1 MQRTG
6 HRHWTRRRFLTAAGA
21 GAAAA
26 AAGAGANLR
35 AADGD
40 RALVA
45 ITLDLEMSRNFP
57 ARTDTHWDFE
67 KGNLNDET
75 KRYTV
80 EACRRVKA
88 AGGILH
94 CFAVG
99 RVFEQESVAWLKE
112 IVQTGHPVGNH
123 TYDHV
128 NLLATR
134 PEDVQ
139 FRFQRAPWLIASR
152 TPAEVICDNIRLT
165 TAAMQARLGIA
176 PAGFRTPGGFADGLR
191 ARPDLREM
199 LRALGFGWV
208 SSLYPRHPN
217 TPAGEEPGAVLYD
230 SIVRAQADAQPFVYP
245 DGLVEVPMS
254 PISDIGAFR
263 NGRWRLESFLKA
275 IDLSLTWAIEHRAVF
290 DFLGHP
296 SCLYVADPEFRAV
309 DLICALV
316 RKAGPKAVLV
326 GLDTLAERAR
336 MRQGPSGQGI

>member
-1 MQRTG
+1 M
-6 HRHWTRRRFLTAAGA
+6 AAA
-21 GAAAA
+21 RDCGAAA
-26 AAGAGANLR
+26 
-35 AADGD
+35 DD

-57 ARTDTHWDFE
+57 VGTDTHWDFE

-88 AGGILH
+88 AGGVIH

-99 RVFEQESVAWLKE
+99 RVFEQESIAWLQE
-112 IVQTGHPVGNH
+112 IVQGGHPVGNH

-128 NLLATR
+128 NVLATR
-134 PEDVQ
+134 LQDVQ
-139 FRFQRAPWLIASR
+139 FRFQRAPWLIEGRA
-152 TPAEVICDNIRLT
+152 PAEVIRDNIRLT
-165 TAAMQARLGIA
+165 TAAMKARLGIE

-191 ARPDLREM
+191 ARPDVRAILRM
-199 LRALGFGWV
+199 QGFTWV

-217 TPAGEEPGAVLYD
+217 TPAGEEPTAAVYD
-230 SIVRAQADAQPFVYP
+230 ALVAAQAAAQPFVYP

-263 NGRWRLESFLKA
+263 NGRWRLDWFLKA
-275 IDLSLTWAIEHRAVF
+275 IEQGVAWAIDHRAVF

-296 SCLYVADPEFRAV
+296 SCLYVTDPEFRAV
-309 DLICALV
+309 DLICELV
-316 RKAGPKAVLV
+316 RKAGAKAVIV
-326 GLDTLAERAR
+326 GLDALAERAHVH
-336 MRQGPSGQGI
+336 QGT

>member
-1 MQRTG
+1 V
-6 HRHWTRRRFLTAAGA
+6 
-21 GAAAA
+21 
-26 AAGAGANLR
+26 NLR
-35 AADGD
+35 AANGD
-40 RALVA
+40 QALVA

-88 AGGILH
+88 AGGVLH

-99 RVFEQESVAWLKE
+99 RVFEQESVDWLKE

-139 FRFQRAPWLIASR
+139 FRFQRAPWLIAGR
-152 TPAEVICDNIRLT
+152 TPAEVIRDNIRLT
-165 TAAMQARLGIA
+165 TAAMQARLGTA

-217 TPAGEEPGAVLYD
+217 TPAGEEPGAAVYD

-263 NGRWRLESFLKA
+263 TGRWRLDSFLKA
-275 IDLSLTWAIEHRAVF
+275 IDLSLAWALEHRAVF

-296 SCLYVADPEFRAV
+296 SCLYVTDPEFRAI

-316 RKAGPKAVLV
+316 RKAGAKAAVV

-336 MRQGPSGQGI
+336 MRQGPSGQGM